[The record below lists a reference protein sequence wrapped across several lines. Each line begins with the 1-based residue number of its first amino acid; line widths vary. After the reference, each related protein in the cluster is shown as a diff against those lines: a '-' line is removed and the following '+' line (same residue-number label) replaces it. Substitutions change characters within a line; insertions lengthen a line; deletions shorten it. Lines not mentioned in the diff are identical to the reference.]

1 MRWIDTEKPA
11 LVETLRHADP
21 EAPTL
26 CESWTTRHLLAH
38 LVQREQNLLANPR
51 RHDRSSTA
59 GPGEVPGPVGR
70 GSPDTRGVRRA
81 RLPVRRRPGSVVGDE
96 LGAETLNFTE
106 YVIHHEDLRRG
117 GETPAEPRVLPEE
130 EQRSIWKRVLSI
142 TRFVYRRAPVGVTL
156 ATPGGDVQ
164 QVRKGEPAVV
174 LTGEP
179 AELLLYISG
188 RRKAARVEVSGDP
201 DAVAHF
207 EPWVVKLLS

>member
-21 EAPTL
+21 DAPTL
-26 CESWTTRHLLAH
+26 CEGWTTRHLLAH
-38 LVQREQNLLANPR
+38 LVQREQNQLANLGDMIVR
-51 RHDRSSTA
+51 RPPGQEKYLGRLVEGARTPEGYDALVSRFAA
-59 GPGEVPGPVGR
+59 GP
-70 GSPDTRGVRRA
+70 VRWSA
-81 RLPVRRRPGSVVGDE
+81 MSW
-96 LGAETLNFTE
+96 GAETLNFTE

-156 ATPGGDVQ
+156 ATPDGDVQ

-179 AELLLYISG
+179 AELLLYVSG

-201 DAVAHF
+201 DAVTHF
-207 EPWVVKLLS
+207 EPWVVKL

>member
-26 CESWTTRHLLAH
+26 CEGWTTRHLLAH
-38 LVQREQNLLANPR
+38 LVQREQNQLANLGDMIVR
-51 RHDRSSTA
+51 RPPGQEKYLGRLVEGARTPEGYDALVSRFAA
-59 GPGEVPGPVGR
+59 GP
-70 GSPDTRGVRRA
+70 VRWSA
-81 RLPVRRRPGSVVGDE
+81 MNW
-96 LGAETLNFTE
+96 GAETLNFTE

-117 GETPAEPRVLPEE
+117 GDTPAEPRVLPEE

-164 QVRKGEPAVV
+164 QVRKGDPAVV

-188 RRKAARVEVSGDP
+188 RREAARV
-201 DAVAHF
+201 
-207 EPWVVKLLS
+207 

>member
-1 MRWIDTEKPA
+1 MRWIDAEKPA
-11 LVETLRHADP
+11 LVESLRHADP

-26 CESWTTRHLLAH
+26 CEGWTTRHLLAH
-38 LVQREQNLLANPR
+38 LVQREQNQLANLGDMIVRRPPGQEKYLGRLVEGARTPEGYDALVTRFAAGPR
-51 RHDRSSTA
+51 RWSA
-59 GPGEVPGPVGR
+59 MNW
-70 GSPDTRGVRRA
+70 A
-81 RLPVRRRPGSVVGDE
+81 
-96 LGAETLNFTE
+96 AETLNFTE

-117 GETPAEPRVLPEE
+117 GDTPAEPRVLPEE

-156 ATPGGDVQ
+156 VTPGGDVQ

-179 AELLLYISG
+179 AELLLYVSG

-201 DAVAHF
+201 DAVTHF
-207 EPWVVKLLS
+207 EPWVVKL